1 MASIFKNDIVLKDF
15 FKNPRYFADL
25 VNVILYSGLPVID
38 PEYLIIYDSEIST
51 VIKDHSFIKEIEL
64 RRDIV
69 FKYTNGNESKLI
81 GIENQKQND
90 RFMLFRCMSYD
101 SILYQRQINNL
112 SNDNEL
118 MKVSSAVINWGEH
131 RWQNYDNLYD
141 FFKVQDIEKIS
152 TSNFSILVV
161 NVLDIDYH
169 LFKEKK
175 NHDLIKTIQLIYKFK
190 GNPKKLKGLV
200 IDRDIAIVAAS
211 IVNEENEVLKNI
223 ILKQGEKVDMCE
235 SLMNFYNQGINEGIN
250 QGIDKGINLGVNK
263 ETLQKK
269 KQIFKHFYPHE
280 DSNILNNLTKKQLD
294 TIFTMLLDQEPLDK
308 IKGIINKK
316 IAS

>member
-25 VNVILYSGLPVID
+25 VNVILYSGLSVIE
-38 PEYLIIYDSEIST
+38 PEYLNIYDSEIST
-51 VIKDHSFIKEIEL
+51 VIKNHSFIKEIEL

-175 NHDLIKTIQLIYKFK
+175 NYDLIKTIQLIYKFK
-190 GNPKKLKGLV
+190 GKPKKLKGLV
-200 IDRDIAIVAAS
+200 IDKDIAIIAAS
-211 IVNEENEVLKNI
+211 IVNEENDVLKNI

-263 ETLQKK
+263 ETLQKT

-308 IKGIINKK
+308 IKNITKNCH
-316 IAS
+316 

>member
-25 VNVILYSGLPVID
+25 VNVILYSGLSVIE
-38 PEYLIIYDSEIST
+38 PEYLNIYDSEIST
-51 VIKDHSFIKEIEL
+51 VIKNHSFIKEIEL

-90 RFMLFRCMSYD
+90 RFMLFRCMTYD

-175 NHDLIKTIQLIYKFK
+175 NYDLIKTIQLIYKFK
-190 GNPKKLKGLV
+190 GNLERLRGLV
-200 IDRDIAIVAAS
+200 IDKDIAIIVAS
-211 IVNEENEVLKNI
+211 IVNEENEVLKKI

-235 SLMNFYNQGINEGIN
+235 SLMNFYNQGIN
-250 QGIDKGINLGVNK
+250 KGVNK
-263 ETLQKK
+263 ETLKK
-269 KQIFKHFYPHE
+269 TQQIFKHFYPHE

-308 IKGIINKK
+308 IKNITKNCH
-316 IAS
+316 

>member
-175 NHDLIKTIQLIYKFK
+175 NYDLIKTIQLIYKFK

-200 IDRDIAIVAAS
+200 IDKDIAIIAAS

-250 QGIDKGINLGVNK
+250 QGINLGVNK
-263 ETLQKK
+263 ETLQKT

-280 DSNILNNLTKKQLD
+280 DTNILNNLTKKQLD
-294 TIFTMLLDQEPLDK
+294 IIFTMLLDQEPLDK

>member
-175 NHDLIKTIQLIYKFK
+175 NYDLIKTIQLIYKFK
-190 GNPKKLKGLV
+190 GNLERLRGLV
-200 IDRDIAIVAAS
+200 IDKDIAIIVAS
-211 IVNEENEVLKNI
+211 IVNEENDVLKKI

-235 SLMNFYNQGINEGIN
+235 SLMNFYNQA
-250 QGIDKGINLGVNK
+250 VNK
-263 ETLQKK
+263 ETLQKT
-269 KQIFKHFYPHE
+269 KQIFKHFYPYE
-280 DSNILNNLTKKQLD
+280 DSNVLNNLTKKQLD
-294 TIFTMLLDQEPLDK
+294 TIFTMLLDQEPFDK
-308 IKGIINKK
+308 IKGIINKE
-316 IAS
+316 IIS

>member
-25 VNVILYSGLPVID
+25 VNVILYSGLSVIE
-38 PEYLIIYDSEIST
+38 PEYLNIYDSEIST
-51 VIKDHSFIKEIEL
+51 VIKNHSFIKEIEL

-90 RFMLFRCMSYD
+90 RFMLFRCMTYD

-175 NHDLIKTIQLIYKFK
+175 NYDLIKTIQLIYKFK
-190 GNPKKLKGLV
+190 GKPKKLKGLV
-200 IDRDIAIVAAS
+200 IDRDIAIIAAS
-211 IVNEENEVLKNI
+211 IVNEENDVLKNI
-223 ILKQGEKVDMCE
+223 ILEQGEKVDMCE

-250 QGIDKGINLGVNK
+250 QGINLGVNK
-263 ETLQKK
+263 ETLQKT

-280 DSNILNNLTKKQLD
+280 DTNILNNLTKKQLD
-294 TIFTMLLDQEPLDK
+294 IIFTMLLDQEPLDK

>member
-25 VNVILYSGLPVID
+25 VNVILYSGLSVIE
-38 PEYLIIYDSEIST
+38 PEYLNIYDSEIST

-90 RFMLFRCMSYD
+90 RFMLFRCMTYD

-118 MKVSSAVINWGEH
+118 MKVSSAVINWGEY

-175 NHDLIKTIQLIYKFK
+175 NYDLIKTIQLIYKFK
-190 GNPKKLKGLV
+190 GKPKKLKGLV
-200 IDRDIAIVAAS
+200 IDRDIAIIAAS

-223 ILKQGEKVDMCE
+223 ILEQGEKVDMCE
-235 SLMNFYNQGINEGIN
+235 SLMNFYNQA
-250 QGIDKGINLGVNK
+250 VNK
-263 ETLQKK
+263 ETLQKT

-280 DSNILNNLTKKQLD
+280 DTNILNNLTKKQLD
-294 TIFTMLLDQEPLDK
+294 IIFTMLLDQEPLDK

>member
-25 VNVILYSGLPVID
+25 VNVILYSVLSVID
-38 PEYLIIYDSEIST
+38 PEYLNIYDSEIST

>member
-38 PEYLIIYDSEIST
+38 PEYLNIYDSEIST
-51 VIKDHSFIKEIEL
+51 VIKNHSFIKEIEL
-64 RRDIV
+64 KRDIV

-152 TSNFSILVV
+152 TSNFSILVI
-161 NVLDIDYH
+161 NVLDINYH

-175 NHDLIKTIQLIYKFK
+175 NYDLIKTIQLIYKFK
-190 GNPKKLKGLV
+190 GKPKKLKGLV
-200 IDRDIAIVAAS
+200 IDREIAIIAAS

-223 ILKQGEKVDMCE
+223 ILEQGEKVDMCE

-250 QGIDKGINLGVNK
+250 QGINLGVNK
-263 ETLQKK
+263 ETLQKT

-280 DSNILNNLTKKQLD
+280 DTNILNNLTKKQLD
-294 TIFTMLLDQEPLDK
+294 IIFTMLLDQEPLDK

>member
-38 PEYLIIYDSEIST
+38 LEYLNIYDSEIST
-51 VIKDHSFIKEIEL
+51 VIKNHSFIKEIEL

-69 FKYTNGNESKLI
+69 FKYTDGNESKLI
-81 GIENQKQND
+81 GIENQKQNN

-118 MKVSSAVINWGEH
+118 MKVCSAVINWGEY
-131 RWQNYDNLYD
+131 RWQNYNNLYD

-190 GNPKKLKGLV
+190 GKPKKLKGLV
-200 IDRDIAIVAAS
+200 IDRDIAIIAAS

-223 ILKQGEKVDMCE
+223 ILEQGEKVDMCE
-235 SLMNFYNQGINEGIN
+235 SLMNFYNQA
-250 QGIDKGINLGVNK
+250 VNK
-263 ETLQKK
+263 ETLQKT

-280 DSNILNNLTKKQLD
+280 DTNILNNLTKKQLD
-294 TIFTMLLDQEPLDK
+294 IIFTMLLDQEPLDK

>member
-25 VNVILYSGLPVID
+25 VNVILYSGLPVIN
-38 PEYLIIYDSEIST
+38 PEYLNIYDSEIST

-69 FKYTNGNESKLI
+69 FKYTDGNESKLI

-118 MKVSSAVINWGEH
+118 MKVSSAVINWGEY

-175 NHDLIKTIQLIYKFK
+175 NYDLIKTIQLIYKFK
-190 GNPKKLKGLV
+190 GKPKKLKGLV
-200 IDRDIAIVAAS
+200 IDKDIAIIAAS

-223 ILKQGEKVDMCE
+223 ILEQGEKVDMCE
-235 SLMNFYNQGINEGIN
+235 SLMNFYNQA
-250 QGIDKGINLGVNK
+250 VNK
-263 ETLQKK
+263 ETLQKTQ
-269 KQIFKHFYPHE
+269 QIFKHFYPHE

-308 IKGIINKK
+308 IKYITKNCH
-316 IAS
+316 

>member
-38 PEYLIIYDSEIST
+38 LEYLNIYDSEIST
-51 VIKDHSFIKEIEL
+51 VIKNHSFIKEIEL

-175 NHDLIKTIQLIYKFK
+175 NYDLIETIQLIYKFK
-190 GNPKKLKGLV
+190 GNLERLRGLV
-200 IDRDIAIVAAS
+200 IDKDIAIIVAS
-211 IVNEENEVLKNI
+211 IVNEENEVLKKI

-250 QGIDKGINLGVNK
+250 QGINLGVNK
-263 ETLQKK
+263 ETLQKT

-280 DSNILNNLTKKQLD
+280 DTNILNNLTKKQLD
-294 TIFTMLLDQEPLDK
+294 IIFTMLLDQEPLDK

>member
-25 VNVILYSGLPVID
+25 VNVILYSGLSVID
-38 PEYLIIYDSEIST
+38 PEYLNIYDSEIST

-263 ETLQKK
+263 ETLQKT

>member
-263 ETLQKK
+263 ETLQKT

-308 IKGIINKK
+308 IKNITKNVIN
-316 IAS
+316 

>member
-38 PEYLIIYDSEIST
+38 LEYLNIYDSEIST
-51 VIKDHSFIKEIEL
+51 VIKNHSFIKEIEL

-175 NHDLIKTIQLIYKFK
+175 NYDLIKTIQLIYKFK
-190 GNPKKLKGLV
+190 GKPKKLKGLV
-200 IDRDIAIVAAS
+200 IDRDIAIIAAS
-211 IVNEENEVLKNI
+211 IVNEENDVLKNI

-250 QGIDKGINLGVNK
+250 QGINLGVNK
-263 ETLQKK
+263 ETLQKT

-280 DSNILNNLTKKQLD
+280 DTNILNNLTKKQLD
-294 TIFTMLLDQEPLDK
+294 IIFTMLLDQEPLDK

>member
-175 NHDLIKTIQLIYKFK
+175 NYDLIKTIQLIYKFK
-190 GNPKKLKGLV
+190 GNLERLKGLV
-200 IDRDIAIVAAS
+200 IDRDIAIIAAS

-250 QGIDKGINLGVNK
+250 QGINLGVNK
-263 ETLQKK
+263 ETLQKT

-280 DSNILNNLTKKQLD
+280 DTNILNNLTKKQLD
-294 TIFTMLLDQEPLDK
+294 IIFTMLLDQEPLDK

-316 IAS
+316 IAN

>member
-190 GNPKKLKGLV
+190 GKPKKLKGLV
-200 IDRDIAIVAAS
+200 IDREIAIIAAS

-223 ILKQGEKVDMCE
+223 ILEQGEKVDMCE
-235 SLMNFYNQGINEGIN
+235 SLMNFYNQGIN
-250 QGIDKGINLGVNK
+250 KGVNK
-263 ETLQKK
+263 ETLKK
-269 KQIFKHFYPHE
+269 TQQIFKHFYPHE

-308 IKGIINKK
+308 IKNITKNCH
-316 IAS
+316 

>member
-38 PEYLIIYDSEIST
+38 PKYLNIYDSEIST

-175 NHDLIKTIQLIYKFK
+175 NYDLIKTIQLIYKFK
-190 GNPKKLKGLV
+190 GKPKKLKGLV
-200 IDRDIAIVAAS
+200 IDRDIAIIAAS
-211 IVNEENEVLKNI
+211 IVNEENDVLKNI

-235 SLMNFYNQGINEGIN
+235 SLMNFYNQA
-250 QGIDKGINLGVNK
+250 VNK
-263 ETLQKK
+263 ETLQKTQ
-269 KQIFKHFYPHE
+269 QIFKHFYPHE

-308 IKGIINKK
+308 IKNITKNCH
-316 IAS
+316 

>member
-38 PEYLIIYDSEIST
+38 PKYLNIYDSEIST

-175 NHDLIKTIQLIYKFK
+175 NYDLIKTIQLIYKFK
-190 GNPKKLKGLV
+190 GKPKKLKGLV
-200 IDRDIAIVAAS
+200 IDRDIAIIAAS

-223 ILKQGEKVDMCE
+223 ILEQGEKVDMCE

-263 ETLQKK
+263 ETLQKT

-280 DSNILNNLTKKQLD
+280 DTNILNNLTKKQLD
-294 TIFTMLLDQEPLDK
+294 IIFTMLLDQEPLDK

>member
-25 VNVILYSGLPVID
+25 VNVILYSGLPVIN
-38 PEYLIIYDSEIST
+38 PEYLNIYDSEIST

-69 FKYTNGNESKLI
+69 FKYTDGNESKLI

-101 SILYQRQINNL
+101 SILYRRQINNL

-118 MKVSSAVINWGEH
+118 MKVSSAVINWGEY
-131 RWQNYDNLYD
+131 RWQNCDNLYD

-161 NVLDIDYH
+161 NVLDINYH

-175 NHDLIKTIQLIYKFK
+175 NYDLIKTIQLIYKFK
-190 GNPKKLKGLV
+190 GKPKKLKGLV
-200 IDRDIAIVAAS
+200 IDKDIAIIAAS
-211 IVNEENEVLKNI
+211 IVNEENDVLKNI
-223 ILKQGEKVDMCE
+223 ILEQGEKVDMCE

-250 QGIDKGINLGVNK
+250 QGINLGVNK
-263 ETLQKK
+263 ETLQKT

-294 TIFTMLLDQEPLDK
+294 IIFTMLLDQEPLDK
-308 IKGIINKK
+308 IKGIVNKK

>member
-38 PEYLIIYDSEIST
+38 PEYLNIYDSEIST
-51 VIKDHSFIKEIEL
+51 VIKNHSFIKEIEL
-64 RRDIV
+64 KRDIV

-90 RFMLFRCMSYD
+90 RFMLFRCMTYD

-175 NHDLIKTIQLIYKFK
+175 NYDLIKTIQLIYKFK
-190 GNPKKLKGLV
+190 GKPKKLKGLV
-200 IDRDIAIVAAS
+200 IDREIAIIAAS

-223 ILKQGEKVDMCE
+223 ILEQGEKVDMCE

-250 QGIDKGINLGVNK
+250 QGINLGVNK
-263 ETLQKK
+263 ETLQKT

-280 DSNILNNLTKKQLD
+280 DTNILNNLTKKQLD
-294 TIFTMLLDQEPLDK
+294 IIFTMLLDQEPLDK

>member
-38 PEYLIIYDSEIST
+38 PEYLNIYDSEIST

-175 NHDLIKTIQLIYKFK
+175 NYDLIKTIQSIYKFK
-190 GNPKKLKGLV
+190 GNLERLRGLV
-200 IDRDIAIVAAS
+200 IDKDIAIIVAS
-211 IVNEENEVLKNI
+211 IVNEENEVLKKI

-250 QGIDKGINLGVNK
+250 QGINLGVNK
-263 ETLQKK
+263 ETLQKT

-280 DSNILNNLTKKQLD
+280 DTNILNNLTKKQLD
-294 TIFTMLLDQEPLDK
+294 IIFTMLLDQEPLDK

>member
-38 PEYLIIYDSEIST
+38 PKYLNIYDSEIST

-69 FKYTNGNESKLI
+69 FKYTDGNESKLI

-118 MKVSSAVINWGEH
+118 MKVSSAVINWGEY

-175 NHDLIKTIQLIYKFK
+175 NYDLIKTIQLIYKFK
-190 GNPKKLKGLV
+190 GNLERLKGLV
-200 IDRDIAIVAAS
+200 IDRDIAIIAS

-223 ILKQGEKVDMCE
+223 VLEQGEKVDMCE

-250 QGIDKGINLGVNK
+250 QGINLGVNK
-263 ETLQKK
+263 ETLQKT

-280 DSNILNNLTKKQLD
+280 DTNILNNLTKKQLD
-294 TIFTMLLDQEPLDK
+294 IIFTMLLDQEPLDK

>member
-38 PEYLIIYDSEIST
+38 LEYLNIYDSEIST
-51 VIKDHSFIKEIEL
+51 VIKNHSFIKEIEL

-69 FKYTNGNESKLI
+69 FKYTDGNESKLI
-81 GIENQKQND
+81 GIENQKQNN

-175 NHDLIKTIQLIYKFK
+175 NYDLIKTIQLIYKFK
-190 GNPKKLKGLV
+190 GNLERLRGLV
-200 IDRDIAIVAAS
+200 IDKDIAIIVAS
-211 IVNEENEVLKNI
+211 IVNEENEVLKKI

-235 SLMNFYNQGINEGIN
+235 SLMNFYNQGIN
-250 QGIDKGINLGVNK
+250 KGVNK
-263 ETLQKK
+263 ETLKK
-269 KQIFKHFYPHE
+269 TQQIFKHFYPHE

-308 IKGIINKK
+308 IKNITKNCH
-316 IAS
+316 

>member
-38 PEYLIIYDSEIST
+38 PEYLNIYDSEIST

-175 NHDLIKTIQLIYKFK
+175 NYDLIKTIQLIYKFK
-190 GNPKKLKGLV
+190 GKPKKLKGLV
-200 IDRDIAIVAAS
+200 IDREIAIIAAS
-211 IVNEENEVLKNI
+211 IVNEENEVLKKI

-250 QGIDKGINLGVNK
+250 QGINLGVNK
-263 ETLQKK
+263 ETLQKT

-294 TIFTMLLDQEPLDK
+294 IIFTMLLDQEPLDK
-308 IKGIINKK
+308 IKGIVNKK

>member
-25 VNVILYSGLPVID
+25 VNVILYSGLSVID
-38 PEYLIIYDSEIST
+38 PEYLNIYDSEIST

-90 RFMLFRCMSYD
+90 RFMLFRCMTYD

-175 NHDLIKTIQLIYKFK
+175 NYDLIKTIQLIYKFK
-190 GNPKKLKGLV
+190 GNLERLRGLV
-200 IDRDIAIVAAS
+200 IDKDIAIIVAS
-211 IVNEENEVLKNI
+211 IVNEENEVLKKI

-250 QGIDKGINLGVNK
+250 QSINLGVNK
-263 ETLQKK
+263 ETLQKT

-280 DSNILNNLTKKQLD
+280 DTNILNNLTKKQLD
-294 TIFTMLLDQEPLDK
+294 IIFTMLLDQEPLDK

>member
-263 ETLQKK
+263 ETLQKT

-308 IKGIINKK
+308 IKNITKNCH
-316 IAS
+316 

>member
-25 VNVILYSGLPVID
+25 VNVILYSGLPVIN
-38 PEYLIIYDSEIST
+38 PEYLNIYDSEIST

-175 NHDLIKTIQLIYKFK
+175 NYDLIKTIQLIYKFK
-190 GNPKKLKGLV
+190 GNLERLRGLV
-200 IDRDIAIVAAS
+200 IDKDIAIIVAS
-211 IVNEENEVLKNI
+211 IVNEENDVLKKI

-235 SLMNFYNQGINEGIN
+235 SLMNFYNQA
-250 QGIDKGINLGVNK
+250 VNK
-263 ETLQKK
+263 ETLQKT
-269 KQIFKHFYPHE
+269 KQIFKHFYPYE
-280 DSNILNNLTKKQLD
+280 DSNVLNNLTKKQLD
-294 TIFTMLLDQEPLDK
+294 TIFTMLLDQEPFDK
-308 IKGIINKK
+308 IKGIINKE
-316 IAS
+316 IIS

>member
-38 PEYLIIYDSEIST
+38 PKYLNIYDSEIST

-175 NHDLIKTIQLIYKFK
+175 NYDLIKTIQLIYKFK
-190 GNPKKLKGLV
+190 GKPKKLKGLV
-200 IDRDIAIVAAS
+200 IDRDIAIIAAS

-223 ILKQGEKVDMCE
+223 ILEQGEKVDMCE

-250 QGIDKGINLGVNK
+250 QGINLGVNK
-263 ETLQKK
+263 ETLQKT

-280 DSNILNNLTKKQLD
+280 DTNILNNLTKKQLD
-294 TIFTMLLDQEPLDK
+294 IIFTMLLDQEPLDK

>member
-25 VNVILYSGLPVID
+25 VNVILYSGLSVIE
-38 PEYLIIYDSEIST
+38 PEYLNIYDSEIST
-51 VIKDHSFIKEIEL
+51 VIKNHSFIKEIEL

-175 NHDLIKTIQLIYKFK
+175 NYDLIKTIQLIYKFNGK
-190 GNPKKLKGLV
+190 PKKLKGLV
-200 IDRDIAIVAAS
+200 IDRDIAIIAAS
-211 IVNEENEVLKNI
+211 IVNEENEVLKKI

-263 ETLQKK
+263 ETLQKT

-294 TIFTMLLDQEPLDK
+294 TIFTMLLDQEPFDK
-308 IKGIINKK
+308 IKNITKNCH
-316 IAS
+316 

>member
-25 VNVILYSGLPVID
+25 VNVILYSGLSVIE
-38 PEYLIIYDSEIST
+38 PEYLNIYDSEIST
-51 VIKDHSFIKEIEL
+51 VIKNHSFIKEIEL

-161 NVLDIDYH
+161 NVLDINYH

-200 IDRDIAIVAAS
+200 IDRDIAIIVAS
-211 IVNEENEVLKNI
+211 IVNEENEVLKK
-223 ILKQGEKVDMCE
+223 L
-235 SLMNFYNQGINEGIN
+235 S
-250 QGIDKGINLGVNK
+250 
-263 ETLQKK
+263 
-269 KQIFKHFYPHE
+269 
-280 DSNILNNLTKKQLD
+280 
-294 TIFTMLLDQEPLDK
+294 
-308 IKGIINKK
+308 
-316 IAS
+316 

>member
-38 PEYLIIYDSEIST
+38 PKYLNIYDSEIST
-51 VIKDHSFIKEIEL
+51 VIKNHSFIKEIEL

-90 RFMLFRCMSYD
+90 RFMLFRCMTYD

-118 MKVSSAVINWGEH
+118 MKVSSAVINWGEY

-175 NHDLIKTIQLIYKFK
+175 NYDLIKTIQLIYKFK
-190 GNPKKLKGLV
+190 GKPKKLKGLV
-200 IDRDIAIVAAS
+200 IDREIAIIAAS
-211 IVNEENEVLKNI
+211 IVNEENEVLKKI

-250 QGIDKGINLGVNK
+250 QGINLGVNK
-263 ETLQKK
+263 ETLQKT

-280 DSNILNNLTKKQLD
+280 DTNILNNLTKKQLD
-294 TIFTMLLDQEPLDK
+294 IIFTMLLDQEPLDK

>member
-25 VNVILYSGLPVID
+25 VNVILYGGLPVID
-38 PEYLIIYDSEIST
+38 PEYLNIYDSEIST

-90 RFMLFRCMSYD
+90 RFMLFRCMTYD

-175 NHDLIKTIQLIYKFK
+175 NYDLIKTIQLIYKFK
-190 GNPKKLKGLV
+190 GNLERLRGLV
-200 IDRDIAIVAAS
+200 IDKDIAIIVAS
-211 IVNEENEVLKNI
+211 IVNEENDVLKNI
-223 ILKQGEKVDMCE
+223 ILEQGEKVDMCE
-235 SLMNFYNQGINEGIN
+235 SLMNFYNQA
-250 QGIDKGINLGVNK
+250 VNK
-263 ETLQKK
+263 ETLQKT

-308 IKGIINKK
+308 IKYITKYCH
-316 IAS
+316 

>member
-38 PEYLIIYDSEIST
+38 LEYLNIYDSEIST
-51 VIKDHSFIKEIEL
+51 VIKNHSFIKEIEL

-175 NHDLIKTIQLIYKFK
+175 NYDLIKTIQLIYKFK
-190 GNPKKLKGLV
+190 GKPKKLKGLV
-200 IDRDIAIVAAS
+200 IDRDIAIIAAS
-211 IVNEENEVLKNI
+211 IVNEENDVLKNI
-223 ILKQGEKVDMCE
+223 ILEQGEKVDMCE

-250 QGIDKGINLGVNK
+250 QGINLGVNK
-263 ETLQKK
+263 ETLQKT

-294 TIFTMLLDQEPLDK
+294 IIFTMLLDQEPLDK

>member
-38 PEYLIIYDSEIST
+38 LEYLNIYDSEIST
-51 VIKDHSFIKEIEL
+51 VIKNHSFIKEIEL

-69 FKYTNGNESKLI
+69 FKYTDGNESKLI
-81 GIENQKQND
+81 GIENQKQNN

-190 GNPKKLKGLV
+190 GKPKKLKGLV
-200 IDRDIAIVAAS
+200 IDRDIAIIAAS

-223 ILKQGEKVDMCE
+223 ILEQGEKVDMCE
-235 SLMNFYNQGINEGIN
+235 SLMNFYNQA
-250 QGIDKGINLGVNK
+250 VNK
-263 ETLQKK
+263 ETLQKT

-308 IKGIINKK
+308 IKNITKNVIN
-316 IAS
+316 

>member
-38 PEYLIIYDSEIST
+38 PEYLNIYDSEIST

-175 NHDLIKTIQLIYKFK
+175 NYDLIKTIQLIYKFK
-190 GNPKKLKGLV
+190 GNLERLRGLV
-200 IDRDIAIVAAS
+200 IDKDIAIIVAS
-211 IVNEENEVLKNI
+211 IVNEENDVLKKI

-235 SLMNFYNQGINEGIN
+235 SLMNFYNQA
-250 QGIDKGINLGVNK
+250 VNK
-263 ETLQKK
+263 ETLQKT
-269 KQIFKHFYPHE
+269 KQIFKHFYPYE
-280 DSNILNNLTKKQLD
+280 DSNVLNNLTKKQLD
-294 TIFTMLLDQEPLDK
+294 TIFTMLLDQEPFDK
-308 IKGIINKK
+308 IKGIINKE
-316 IAS
+316 IIS

>member
-38 PEYLIIYDSEIST
+38 PEYLNIYDSEIST

-101 SILYQRQINNL
+101 SIFYQRQINNL

-175 NHDLIKTIQLIYKFK
+175 NYDLIKTIQLIYKFK
-190 GNPKKLKGLV
+190 GKPKKLKGLV
-200 IDRDIAIVAAS
+200 IDRDIAIIAAS
-211 IVNEENEVLKNI
+211 IVNEENDVLKNI
-223 ILKQGEKVDMCE
+223 ILEQGEKVDMCE

-263 ETLQKK
+263 ETLQKT
-269 KQIFKHFYPHE
+269 KQIFKHFYPCFKIIFFKT
-280 DSNILNNLTKKQLD
+280 SFSSLTILAAM
-294 TIFTMLLDQEPLDK
+294 IA
-308 IKGIINKK
+308 ISIIM
-316 IAS
+316 AFDFYE